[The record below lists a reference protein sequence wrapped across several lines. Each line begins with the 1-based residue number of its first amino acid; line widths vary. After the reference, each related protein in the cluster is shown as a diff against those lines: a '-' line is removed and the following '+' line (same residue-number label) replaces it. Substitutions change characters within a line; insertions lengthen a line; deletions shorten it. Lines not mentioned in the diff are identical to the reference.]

1 MRQQRG
7 EGGFTGEPARQVI
20 VSDYAT
26 LAVEILKDNSRP
38 DAGAVYGALAMP
50 FTVLVGQVAKAYAK

>member
-1 MRQQRG
+1 
-7 EGGFTGEPARQVI
+7 

-50 FTVLVGQVAKAYAK
+50 FAVLVGQIAKACGK